1 MGGMGNQVANQGQ
14 MGGMGNQVSNQG
26 QMSGMGNQAGNQDT
40 SRNFSSTTMMGGANQ
55 VRTA

>member
-1 MGGMGNQVANQGQ
+1 